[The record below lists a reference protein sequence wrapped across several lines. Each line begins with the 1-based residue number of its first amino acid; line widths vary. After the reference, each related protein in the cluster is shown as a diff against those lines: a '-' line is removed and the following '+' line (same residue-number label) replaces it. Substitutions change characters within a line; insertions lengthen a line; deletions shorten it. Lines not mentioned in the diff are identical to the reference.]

1 MIKEIILASTIA
13 ISAVELPDTV
23 TLTREQAEDIAQ
35 DRTTLVIE
43 IHRLKREI
51 YEQKLLIMKYEKESC
66 V

>member
-35 DRTTLVIE
+35 DRTMLVIE